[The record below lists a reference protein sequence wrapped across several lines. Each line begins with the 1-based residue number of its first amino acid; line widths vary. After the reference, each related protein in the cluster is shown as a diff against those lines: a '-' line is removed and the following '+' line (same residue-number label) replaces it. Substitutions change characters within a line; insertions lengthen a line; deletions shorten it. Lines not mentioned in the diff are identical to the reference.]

1 MAFGDAYLTRP
12 LVEADLPAETWGS
25 ESMALDL
32 AGGSYLFSGLS
43 PEQAEWVRG
52 RFEALCDPAPPASS
66 DCCTTVYRVPVGT
79 FRELDTRGWEY
90 TFDREY
96 SPDRLLL
103 AGRDFVAEICFEPG
117 PRARLWTSQV
127 DPARFGNV
135 FENLVRVLVAYRV
148 AHSGGVLLH
157 SGSFARNDVAHVVF
171 GRSGAGK
178 STSSRVALDA
188 GWEVLSDDM
197 NALLP
202 APDRWHVRK
211 LPFAGDLGQTP
222 TSGRA
227 YAVSSLLWLEQAT
240 SHAVHPMPESVALA
254 RLLTCAPIVNEDPY
268 RVEGLLHNLT
278 NLLANTGVAT
288 LQFAPDAGFLS
299 LLEPGG
305 GACRG

>member
-1 MAFGDAYLTRP
+1 VAFGDAYLTRP
-12 LVEADLPAETWGS
+12 LTEADLPAETWGS

-43 PEQAEWVRG
+43 SAQVEWTRD
-52 RFEALCDPAPPASS
+52 RFEALCEPAPPAFS
-66 DCCTTVYRVPVGT
+66 DCSTSVYRVPVGT

-90 TFDREY
+90 TFDRDY
-96 SPDRLLL
+96 QPGRLRL

-117 PRARLWTSQV
+117 PRARLWTSQA
-127 DPARFGNV
+127 DPERFGNV
-135 FENLVRVLVAYRV
+135 FENLVRILVAYQV

-157 SGSFARNDVAHVVF
+157 SGSFARHDVALVVF

-178 STSSRVALDA
+178 STSSRVALEA

-202 APDRWHVRK
+202 AQERWHVRK

-227 YAVSSLLWLEQAT
+227 YAVAGLLWLEQAT
-240 SHAVHPMPESVALA
+240 SHALHPMSESVALA
-254 RLLTCAPIVNEDPY
+254 RLLSCSPIVNEDPY

-278 NLLANTGVAT
+278 NLLAKTGVAT
-288 LQFAPDAGFLS
+288 LHFAPDAGFLS
-299 LLEPGG
+299 LLDPGSG
-305 GACRG
+305 VCRG